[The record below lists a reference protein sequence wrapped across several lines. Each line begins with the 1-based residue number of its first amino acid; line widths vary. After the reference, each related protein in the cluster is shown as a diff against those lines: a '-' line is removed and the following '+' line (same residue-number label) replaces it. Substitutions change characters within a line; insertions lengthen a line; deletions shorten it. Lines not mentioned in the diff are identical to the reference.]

1 MAKRDRTSETR
12 FCTKCGRSAQPAD
25 RFCGGCGAKLAGE
38 SAERSMSTTMAPGLV
53 ILVFFLAAGFALWI
67 YVLSTASRQVPP
79 AAPQAEAPGL
89 PEGHPPIGLPP
100 QAKEAL
106 AELERDAE
114 GAPADIAKWRRLA
127 GMQYEASRF
136 DPQYGPKAARSYEK
150 VLSLA
155 PKDPA
160 ALAGLGNIYY
170 DRQQY
175 DKAASYYEQYLAV
188 EESDPAIETDLATAY
203 LYQGKTQKAIAG
215 YKKVVSKHPDFVQAH
230 FNLGVAYRAA
240 GKKDEAVASLRRA
253 RDLSADEKVKERI
266 ESLVEQ
272 ILADGNA
279 PSSSGRPAGGTGS

>member
-1 MAKRDRTSETR
+1 MAKGERTSEAR
-12 FCTKCGRSAQPAD
+12 FCTKCGRRAQPAD
-25 RFCGGCGAKLAGE
+25 RFCSGCGTALAAD
-38 SAERSMSTTMAPGLV
+38 SAERVPSTTMVPGLV
-53 ILVFFLAAGFALWI
+53 VLVFFLAAGFALWMDL
-67 YVLSTASRQVPP
+67 LSTASRQAPP
-79 AAPQAEAPGL
+79 LPPQAEAPAL
-89 PEGHPPIGLPP
+89 PQGHPPIELPP

-106 AELERDAE
+106 AALERDAE
-114 GAPADIAKWRRLA
+114 GAPADIVKWRRLA

-136 DPQYGPKAARSYEK
+136 DPEYGAKAARSYEK
-150 VLSLA
+150 VLDLA

-188 EESDPAIETDLATAY
+188 GESDPAVETDLATAY
-203 LYQGKTQKAIAG
+203 LYQGETEKAIAG

-230 FNLGVAYRAA
+230 FNLGVAYRVA

-266 ESLVEQ
+266 DSLVEE
-272 ILADGNA
+272 ILADGKA
-279 PSSSGRPAGGTGS
+279 PSLSGQSAGGTGS